1 MVILLFFIALILL
14 GRSIKIYTT
23 PEIGWI
29 KYLHDFSRSVNN
41 PLKMVQNTFENG
53 NLKIIWITD
62 KDNSI
67 YYYKC
72 IYGLKKDSFMSGNI
86 FYFGYDK
93 INNKII
99 KVTEKEVNEM
109 IIKNKGLKIGS
120 FNR

>member
-1 MVILLFFIALILL
+1 MAIFLFLITLILLFKFI
-14 GRSIKIYTT
+14 RIYKT
-23 PEIGWI
+23 PELGWI
-29 KYLHDFSRSVNN
+29 KYLNEFSKSVNN
-41 PLKMVQNTFENG
+41 PLRTVQETFENG

-62 KDNSI
+62 KDSNI

-72 IYGLKKDSFMSGNI
+72 VYGLKNDTYMSGNT

-93 INNKII
+93 TKDQII
-99 KVTEKEVNEM
+99 KVTGKQVNEM

>member
-1 MVILLFFIALILL
+1 
-14 GRSIKIYTT
+14 
-23 PEIGWI
+23 
-29 KYLHDFSRSVNN
+29 
-41 PLKMVQNTFENG
+41 MVQNTFENG

-62 KDNSI
+62 KDSSI

-72 IYGLKKDSFMSGNI
+72 IYGLNKDSFMSGNT

-93 INNKII
+93 LNNKII

-109 IIKNKGLKIGS
+109 VIKSKGLKIGS